1 MDDHLTFYERLLGEH
16 DKRSQSIAKVAEEH
30 PLRQHA
36 HQAAERDC
44 QAFLTLWQQVLADDP
59 RRFWEEQHV
68 RETEYARLAEAVA
81 GTAATAPSPPDAALV
96 TGAAPPSQPGHVP
109 RPAPRKAQRGA
120 TPASGTSAITKGPPK
135 SADRCTRSWS

>member
-1 MDDHLTFYERLLGEH
+1 MDDHLTFYERLLGED

-30 PLRQHA
+30 PLRQQA

-44 QAFLTLWQQVLADDP
+44 QAFLILWQQVLADDP
-59 RRFWEEQHV
+59 QRFWEEQHV

-81 GTAATAPSPPDAALV
+81 GTAATVPALPTRRWSPARRPPRNRPRSPP
-96 TGAAPPSQPGHVP
+96 GPSKSPA
-109 RPAPRKAQRGA
+109 RP